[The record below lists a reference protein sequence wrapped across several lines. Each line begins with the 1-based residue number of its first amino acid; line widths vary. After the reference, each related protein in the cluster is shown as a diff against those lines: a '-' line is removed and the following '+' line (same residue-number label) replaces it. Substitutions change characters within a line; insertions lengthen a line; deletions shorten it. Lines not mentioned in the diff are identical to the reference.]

1 MPRTHKPTTSAN
13 RKNQSSP
20 IKRPTRSDGTY
31 TSDIK
36 TPRDNFSGILDDV
49 TQQCDSLIR
58 KLTSTEKQLK
68 QTETEKLTFQAQ
80 VADLKDKIAD
90 TVSLHKQLTEA
101 LKSRANLSEQLQDM
115 TDHLDVTD
123 TLKDALAANLT
134 GANETLEALRT
145 EVANLRNKLTRSE
158 KQILDLNN
166 KLKDRKIANARL
178 ESEMKTRH
186 LNIEAIRNEVDVLK
200 NAFCQ
205 IRSEATRTSSR
216 VYRRYFSVKE

>member
-1 MPRTHKPTTSAN
+1 M
-13 RKNQSSP
+13 
-20 IKRPTRSDGTY
+20 
-31 TSDIK
+31 
-36 TPRDNFSGILDDV
+36 LDDIRVLLDAV
-49 TQQCDSLIR
+49 TSQRDSLIQ
-58 KLTSTEKQLK
+58 KLSSAEKQIK
-68 QTETEKLTFQAQ
+68 QIETEKLTFQAQ
-80 VADLKDKIAD
+80 AADLKDKIAD

-166 KLKDRKIANARL
+166 KLEDRKIAMHL
-178 ESEMKTRH
+178 ESEIKTRY
-186 LNIEAIRNEVDVLK
+186 LDTEAIRNELDVLK

-205 IRSEATRTSSR
+205 IHSEATRTSSR
-216 VYRRYFSVKE
+216 VHRRYFSVKE